1 MHREA
6 PKHAPVF
13 KEAHFHGSAFYMQ
26 SLLNFFSS
34 ADFEIPL
41 NFAYCNCS
49 EREGWKDKRQISCF
63 QNSCLH
69 LFHFSFQLWEA
80 AEGSL
85 AGVLPA
91 LW

>member
-26 SLLNFFSS
+26 SLLNFFPS

-49 EREGWKDKRQISCF
+49 EREG
-63 QNSCLH
+63 
-69 LFHFSFQLWEA
+69 
-80 AEGSL
+80 
-85 AGVLPA
+85 
-91 LW
+91 